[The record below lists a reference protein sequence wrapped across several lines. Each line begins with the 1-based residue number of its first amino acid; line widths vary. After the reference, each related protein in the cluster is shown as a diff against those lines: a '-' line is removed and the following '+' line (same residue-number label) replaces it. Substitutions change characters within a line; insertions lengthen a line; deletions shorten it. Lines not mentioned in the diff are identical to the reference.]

1 MTDLVSERLGPGTD
15 LDSLQGRRAGF
26 VTRAAAFLIDFL
38 VVVAGYPGIM
48 WGIGVLI
55 GLVRFEQPQYPEL
68 PNGLEVS
75 ISAAWTWCYFAGS
88 WYAVG
93 RTVGQAVM
101 GVRVVGR
108 RRFRVGLV
116 RSLLRTWVMFLT
128 LFVVGPVWLLLSAS
142 RLAIHDRVAGT
153 QVIYD
158 RSRKRS
164 DLRVGIGPGRT
175 VRPQPK

>member
-1 MTDLVSERLGPGTD
+1 MSDVVSDRPRPGPV
-15 LDSLQGRRAGF
+15 LDSLEGRRAGF
-26 VTRAAAFLIDFL
+26 VTRAAAFVIDFL
-38 VVVAGYPGIM
+38 VVVAGYPAIM

-55 GLVRFEQPQYPEL
+55 GLTRFEQPQYPEL
-68 PNGLEVS
+68 PDGLEVT

-108 RRFRVGLV
+108 PTSRIGITRC
-116 RSLLRTWVMFLT
+116 LLRTWVMFLT
-128 LFVVGPVWLLLSAS
+128 LFVVGPVWLLCSSS
-142 RLAIHDRVAGT
+142 RLALHDRVAGT

-164 DLRVGIGPGRT
+164 DLRVGLAPKGSE
-175 VRPQPK
+175 RPQPK